1 MEMLHMLTGN
11 YGVTCRQE
19 TPEYSLRVLKL
30 TKDDRSACI
39 AITRQLKSIFCWNRP
54 PGRQ

>member
-19 TPEYSLRVLKL
+19 TPEYSLGVLKL
-30 TKDDRSACI
+30 TKDN
-39 AITRQLKSIFCWNRP
+39 KS
-54 PGRQ
+54 